1 MTHIYALVNQKGG
14 VGKTTTTINLGAYLA
29 QLGQRVLLID
39 LDAQANATSCLG
51 IDKRQVEAGVYE
63 LLLDD
68 TPIADCTLVNSKIN
82 LSIVP
87 SSPSLSGAE
96 VELVNSTEREGR
108 LKKRLKSVID
118 QYDYILLD
126 CPPALSLLT
135 LNALVA
141 AEAVIIPVQ
150 CEYLALEGLGQLAQ
164 TINRVRTSLNTNLH
178 IRGLLM
184 TMFDVRAALSV
195 QVVEEVR
202 KHFPG
207 KIFNSVIPRNV
218 RIAEAPSHG
227 VPISA
232 FAPSSPG
239 GQAYLALAQEL
250 LKGDKQLDG

>member
-29 QLGQRVLLID
+29 QMGQRVLLVD
-39 LDAQANATSCLG
+39 MDAQANATSCLG
-51 IDKRQVEAGVYE
+51 IDKRTVESGIYE
-63 LLLDD
+63 LLMDD
-68 TPIADCTLVNSKIN
+68 KPIADCTLVNAKLNI
-82 LSIVP
+82 SIIP

-96 VELVNSTEREGR
+96 VELVNELARESR
-108 LKKRLKSVID
+108 LKTRLKPALK
-118 QYDYILLD
+118 QFDYILLD

-164 TINRVRTSLNTNLH
+164 TINRVRNAMNTHLH

-184 TMFDVRAALSV
+184 TMFDVRATLST

-207 KIFNSVIPRNV
+207 KIFHTIIPRNV

-227 VPISA
+227 LPISA

-239 GQAYLALAQEL
+239 GRAYLALAEEL
-250 LKGDKQLDG
+250 LRSDKKMDG